1 MKKVCLLFSLLFISI
16 LASAQITWNCKAGA
30 GIANLRGNDMDGS
43 MKFGWKIGVGIEK
56 PLTSNWLIMP
66 SLEFKQKGSAYSDT
80 EFGESETLN
89 LSYLQLPIMG
99 AYRTRLSDALNLTLK
114 AGPYFAYAL
123 SGKADYDYGGDKG
136 DYDFFD
142 EEGGNRFDCGLAI
155 GADFEYHRFV
165 VGVEAEFGFVSI
177 FKKDDIDGL
186 KAYNTSA
193 YITLGYKF

>member
-30 GIANLRGNDMDGS
+30 GIANLRGDVDGS

-56 PLTSNWLIMP
+56 PLTANWLIMP
-66 SLEFKQKGSAYSDT
+66 SLEFKQKGAAYSEEYEGT
-80 EFGESETLN
+80 KESETLN

-123 SGKADYDYGGDKG
+123 SGKMKYEYGNEKEEA
-136 DYDFFD
+136 DFFD
-142 EEGGNRFDCGLAI
+142 EENGNRFDCGLAI

-165 VGVEAEFGFVSI
+165 VGIEAEFGFVSLV
-177 FKKDDIDGL
+177 KDDMDDF